1 MSSWIS
7 VSSSNTI
14 WHTFVSLFVLA
25 SESDDPKVVVTFF
38 CSARGT
44 SFDNAATSIVDD
56 YWDNLQN
63 HITNTQQVNTNM
75 FPTLWHINDTGDLE
89 VHRLSVSADYLA
101 SIIGLSIIGEPLVIY
116 VQSAFHDI

>member
-1 MSSWIS
+1 

-63 HITNTQQVNTNM
+63 HITNTQQVNTNT
-75 FPTLWHINDTGDLE
+75 FPTL
-89 VHRLSVSADYLA
+89 
-101 SIIGLSIIGEPLVIY
+101 
-116 VQSAFHDI
+116 